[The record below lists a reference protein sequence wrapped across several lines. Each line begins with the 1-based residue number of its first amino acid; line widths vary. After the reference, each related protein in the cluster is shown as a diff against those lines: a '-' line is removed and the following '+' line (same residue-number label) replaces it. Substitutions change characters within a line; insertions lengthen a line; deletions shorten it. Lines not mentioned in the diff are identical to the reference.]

1 MKQILVTGANGQLGR
16 ALQARTGD
24 YPALDFYFTDMDT
37 LDITNKEALFA
48 FVRSNRIQCILNLAA
63 YTAVEQAEADT
74 KMAYRINA
82 EAIRNLA
89 EVASAFR
96 CHVIHVSTD
105 YVFDGSNH
113 RPYLETDAT
122 RPLSTYGRTK
132 LAGEVILQEAMA
144 DAVIVRTSWLY
155 SEFGNNFL
163 NTMLRLGKEKEELS
177 VVFDQIG
184 TPTYAGDLAYAL
196 IAILMRWE
204 KGAWEAG
211 IYHYSNEGVCSWY
224 DFARKIMELADL
236 PCKVIP
242 VETKDYPTK
251 AQRPLYSV
259 LNKAK
264 IKSTYNLTIPHW
276 EESLRSIPCLNI
288 PKK

>member
-1 MKQILVTGANGQLGR
+1 MKQILVTGANGQLGK
-16 ALQARTGD
+16 ALQARTGN

-63 YTAVEQAEADT
+63 YTNVEQAEEDT
-74 KMAYRINA
+74 KMAYLINA
-82 EAIRNLA
+82 EAMRNLA
-89 EVASAFR
+89 EVAGAFR

-113 RPYLETDAT
+113 RPYVETDAT

-177 VVFDQIG
+177 VVYDQIG

-211 IYHYSNEGVCSWY
+211 IYHFSNEGVCSWY
-224 DFARKIMELADL
+224 DFARKIMELAAL
-236 PCKVIP
+236 PCKVMP

-264 IKSTYNLTIPHW
+264 IKTTYNLTIPHW
-276 EESLRSIPCLNI
+276 EESLRSVPCLNI